1 MICLRSH
8 AYQYVLQRL
17 GKTVDNHNSFEFK
30 IHCKGK
36 NEICSDRGCPRD
48 KNKQICRIQLP
59 KKNNKKAVYSSNLC
73 GFIWK
78 KKK

>member
-17 GKTVDNHNSFEFK
+17 GKTVDNHNNFEFK

-36 NEICSDRGCPRD
+36 MKSVKIEGVLVI
-48 KNKQICRIQLP
+48 KTNKSVEFNCQ
-59 KKNNKKAVYSSNLC
+59 KKYNKKAVYSSNLC